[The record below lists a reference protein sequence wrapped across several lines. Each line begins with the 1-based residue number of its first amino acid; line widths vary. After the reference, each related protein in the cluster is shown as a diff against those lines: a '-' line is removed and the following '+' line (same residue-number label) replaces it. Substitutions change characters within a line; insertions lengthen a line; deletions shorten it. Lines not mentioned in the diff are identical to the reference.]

1 MNRKQRRDAKKKGA
15 SDAAILAQDRKDTK
29 ERVGKEA
36 TAYAVRGLSAA
47 FMVVL
52 HDKFGFG
59 RQRMQRVIQEVNST
73 FDSIVAGYISIEDVE
88 QTVLEEFGI
97 DLHGKP

>member
-1 MNRKQRRDAKKKGA
+1 MNRKQRRDAKKQGA

-29 ERVGKEA
+29 ARVTKES
-36 TAYAVRGLSAA
+36 TAFAVRGLAAA

-52 HDKFGFG
+52 HDKYGFG
-59 RQRMQRVIQEVNST
+59 RKRLQRVIQEVNGT
-73 FDSIVAGYISIEDVE
+73 FDSIVAGDISIEDVE

-97 DLHGKP
+97 DLLGKS

>member
-1 MNRKQRRDAKKKGA
+1 MNRKQRRNAKKKGV

-47 FMVVL
+47 FIIVL

-59 RQRMQRVIQEVNST
+59 KQRMARVTQEVNSM
-73 FDSIVAGYISIEDVE
+73 FDSIIAGNISLEDVE
-88 QTVLEEFGI
+88 QAVLDELGI
-97 DLHGKP
+97 DLTH

>member
-1 MNRKQRRDAKKKGA
+1 MNRKQRRNAKKRGV

-47 FMVVL
+47 FIIVL

-59 RQRMQRVIQEVNST
+59 KQRMTRVTHEVNSM
-73 FDSIVAGYISIEDVE
+73 FDSIIAGNISLEDVE
-88 QTVLEEFGI
+88 QAVLDELGI
-97 DLHGKP
+97 DLTH